1 MPLTLDPAESTEGPL
16 LTKVLDELGG
26 EIVSGVMTPG
36 ERFTLQDLS
45 DRFDI
50 SRTVAR
56 EAMRALEQLGLVRS
70 SRRVGIKVLPEEHWA
85 VFDQAVIR
93 WRLSSEAHRA
103 KQITSLDQLRK
114 AIEPVAAALAATNAT
129 KEQAQELKA
138 LAEQLME
145 LSEAGEGNTEAFL
158 EADKRFHTLLLECS
172 GNEMFRSLAVPIL
185 YVLEGRTRYGIMPD
199 DPRLDAMAYHLKVA
213 EAVQSGDSKGAEDA
227 SWSLLRGVDD
237 FVEF

>member
-1 MPLTLDPAESTEGPL
+1 MPLTLDPAESAEGPL

-26 EIVSGVMTPG
+26 EIVSGTMAPG

-45 DRFDI
+45 SRFGI

-56 EAMRALEQLGLVRS
+56 EAMRALEQLGLVSS

-103 KQITSLDQLRK
+103 KQIVSLDQLRK
-114 AIEPVAAALAATNAT
+114 AVEPVAAALAATNAT

-145 LSEAGEGNTEAFL
+145 LSEAGQGNTDAFL
-158 EADKRFHTLLLECS
+158 EADKRFHTLILEL
-172 GNEMFRSLAVPIL
+172 SLIH
-185 YVLEGRTRYGIMPD
+185 I
-199 DPRLDAMAYHLKVA
+199 
-213 EAVQSGDSKGAEDA
+213 
-227 SWSLLRGVDD
+227 
-237 FVEF
+237 